1 MSKGIYVMYHR
12 CDTIICGTITVTLNG
27 TLHSKLALDF
37 LAGLKVC
44 IFWKIFTMKTISIDA
59 VVT

>member
-37 LAGLKVC
+37 LAGLK
-44 IFWKIFTMKTISIDA
+44 A
-59 VVT
+59 VSYTHLTLPTNREV